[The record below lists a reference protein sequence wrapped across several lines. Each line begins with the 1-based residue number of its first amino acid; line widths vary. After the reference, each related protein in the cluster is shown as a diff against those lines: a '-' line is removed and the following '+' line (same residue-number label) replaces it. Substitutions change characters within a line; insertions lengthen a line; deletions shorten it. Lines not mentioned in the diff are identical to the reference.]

1 MTLYLV
7 RHPATPWTGIRYLG
21 RRDLQWSRPGRRRA
35 DELVAGFRSR
45 LGPSAVVITSPLR
58 RARALAEMLASAS
71 GSPVEVDERWLEVDV
86 GRLEGHTFAE
96 IEALDTSLAA
106 RLASGDLDVDW
117 PAGER
122 FADLEARVLAAF
134 RDVQLRPDRPVLI
147 VTHGGPIAVLL
158 RHLQP
163 GRVTPRFVGAGD
175 AIALE
180 DVSTG
185 LWTVR
190 PVGIGSRP

>member
-1 MTLYLV
+1 VTLYLV

-35 DELVAGFRSR
+35 DELVAGLRST

-58 RARALAEMLASAS
+58 RARVLAEMIAAAS
-71 GSPVEVDERWLEVDV
+71 GSPMEIDKRWLEVDV
-86 GRLEGHTFAE
+86 GRLEGSTFAD
-96 IEALDTSLAA
+96 IEALDSSLAA
-106 RLASGDLDVDW
+106 RLGAGDLKIDW

-122 FADLEARVLAAF
+122 FVDLEARVLAAF
-134 RDVQLRPDRPVLI
+134 RDLRERPEHPALV
-147 VTHGGPIAVLL
+147 VTHAGPIAVLL
-158 RHLQP
+158 RHIQP

-175 AIALE
+175 AIAIE
-180 DVSTG
+180 DGTAGS
-185 LWTVR
+185 WTVR